1 MFFGELPMVLAVGFV
16 IALVPSFACR
26 QGFPML
32 STAADHE
39 GYLVP
44 GVEIVGVTNVTG
56 FQWTR

>member
-1 MFFGELPMVLAVGFV
+1 
-16 IALVPSFACR
+16 
-26 QGFPML
+26 ML
-32 STAADHE
+32 STVAGHE